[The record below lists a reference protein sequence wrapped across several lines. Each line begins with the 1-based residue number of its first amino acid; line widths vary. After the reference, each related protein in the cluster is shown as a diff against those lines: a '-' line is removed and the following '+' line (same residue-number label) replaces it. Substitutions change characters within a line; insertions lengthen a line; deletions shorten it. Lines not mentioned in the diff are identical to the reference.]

1 MELMVAD
8 PRLLQ
13 PVDQQRAIRIELF
26 RALGGSLAR
35 TSKLTHETGD
45 LDVRE
50 AVQLIEAH
58 PFQAKRHALAI
69 ERDQSMIADRDR

>member
-35 TSKLTHETGD
+35 TSKID
-45 LDVRE
+45 
-50 AVQLIEAH
+50 
-58 PFQAKRHALAI
+58 P
-69 ERDQSMIADRDR
+69 